1 MRTFL
6 SGAIL
11 LPTFHADNLS
21 ALTGFPNDNELIL
34 ADHTVDTTSSWLNST
49 CSTVLIVISKIDV
62 TASTYGY
69 VPDSFHD
76 IRHMVGVVTD
86 GDHTIG
92 NADNRTELDVN
103 VIDIEFW
110 SFHCHG
116 DKNTLFGENRYG
128 FCSIDDR
135 RG

>member
-34 ADHTVDTTSSWLNST
+34 ADHTVDTTSSWLNIT
-49 CSTVLIVISKIDV
+49 CSTILMTIGKIDV
-62 TASTYGY
+62 TSSTYGQ

-76 IRHMVGVVTD
+76 VRHMAGVVTD
-86 GDHTIG
+86 GDQTIV
-92 NADNRTELDVN
+92 NADNRTDLNAD
-103 VIDIEFW
+103 VIDIEF
-110 SFHCHG
+110 
-116 DKNTLFGENRYG
+116 
-128 FCSIDDR
+128 
-135 RG
+135 